1 MSKSEL
7 VDIRELSFT
16 ELQDQLIQLGEKPYR
31 AKQIY
36 EWLWQKSSLSFEDM
50 SNLSKPLRD
59 KLMNHFTIRS
69 LVTDLTQI
77 SNDGTI
83 KLRFKTYDNYAIEGV
98 LIPQEDRMT
107 ACVSSQVGCSL
118 TCSFCATGKMKR
130 MRNLS
135 AAEIVDQVVMIQN
148 EALKNYNL
156 PLTNIVY
163 MGMGEPLLNY
173 ANVFRSVDLLTTEE
187 GLNMASKRL
196 TISTAGIAKMIKKIA
211 DDGYKTKLA
220 LSLHAANDTKRN
232 TIMPIN
238 ETNSLDALKEAL
250 TYYYNKTKI
259 PLTYEYILFNEFN
272 DGIEDAM
279 ELYNFS
285 KIVPSKINIIE
296 YNQVDGVTLNKAVG
310 KRLEAFK
317 NYLER
322 KGVLNTYRQ
331 SRGRDI
337 DAACGQL
344 ANK

>member
-1 MSKSEL
+1 
-7 VDIRELSFT
+7 
-16 ELQDQLIQLGEKPYR
+16 
-31 AKQIY
+31 
-36 EWLWQKSSLSFEDM
+36 
-50 SNLSKPLRD
+50 
-59 KLMNHFTIRS
+59 
-69 LVTDLTQI
+69 
-77 SNDGTI
+77 
-83 KLRFKTYDNYAIEGV
+83 
-98 LIPQEDRMT
+98 
-107 ACVSSQVGCSL
+107 
-118 TCSFCATGKMKR
+118 
-130 MRNLS
+130 
-135 AAEIVDQVVMIQN
+135 
-148 EALKNYNL
+148 
-156 PLTNIVY
+156 

-259 PLTYEYILFNEFN
+259 PLTYEYILFNKFN
-272 DGIEDAM
+272 DGIEDDM

>member
-16 ELQDQLIQLGEKPYR
+16 ELQDQLIQLGEKSYR